1 LKKQGDDLEAIPG
14 VGRSI
19 AADLRALG
27 YRSAEDLAGEDP
39 EAMYQR
45 LCDLRGERL
54 DRCLLYVF
62 RCAVYCVGTPHPD
75 PDLTQ
80 WWKWKDR

>member
-1 LKKQGDDLEAIPG
+1 LKRDALQTIPG
-14 VGRSI
+14 VGPRV
-19 AADLRALG
+19 AEDLRLLG
-27 YRSAEDLAGEDP
+27 YRGPEDLAGEDP

-45 LCDLRGERL
+45 LCDLRGERI
-54 DRCLLYVF
+54 DRCMLYVF
-62 RCAVYCVGTPHPD
+62 RCAVYCVSTPNPD